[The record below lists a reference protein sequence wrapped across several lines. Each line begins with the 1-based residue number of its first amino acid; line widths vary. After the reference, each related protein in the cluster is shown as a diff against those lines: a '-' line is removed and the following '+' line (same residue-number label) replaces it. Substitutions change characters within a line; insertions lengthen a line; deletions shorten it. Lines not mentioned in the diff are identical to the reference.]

1 MKMQADN
8 ALLNINNLT
17 LHYYTKNLEI
27 SAVDDVS
34 IYVEKGKVLGI
45 AGESGS
51 GKSTLAKAIFKI
63 LPSSAKILKGE
74 IIFDGKNILDMDEK
88 TFSKEIRWKRIS
100 YIPQVSMNSLDPVY
114 KIKYQLL
121 ETIFVHEDVSRAEA
135 LERIEKLITS
145 VGLPLEIL
153 NKYPHELSGGQKQR
167 VMIAMA
173 LLLNPDLV
181 IADEPTTAL
190 DVIIQA
196 QIISLLKN
204 IQQEK
209 KLSMVFITHDLSL
222 LAQVSDMIA
231 IMYAGRIV
239 EFGSVEDIYYNP
251 KHPYTKLLLKS
262 VPNIKDR
269 KRKLESIPGEVPDL
283 ANPPKG
289 CRFHPRCPLAQDI
302 CRKETPSPI
311 RVGPNHYVSCFMVGE
326 GNA

>member
-190 DVIIQA
+190 DVIIQD

-204 IQQEK
+204 IQREK

-302 CRKETPSPI
+302 CRKENPSPI